1 MYMWG
6 IRGGKGGDGRERKKK
21 HPHRVLLSDIGFC
34 TNYNARVAFSNKIQF
49 VVSGACVAFVACMFL
64 FDLTGY
70 DNYIPSYDK
79 IENIAA
85 EFMDGGGWENTY
97 SVEINEDGKISTQ
110 DSGYYRNGDLLGN
123 NLGISPDIYAC
134 VEQIVKEN
142 KVICRSLSEDSD
154 NRALWNG
161 DIWDSSNDTSRLQ
174 MRYDLKSGK
183 TVYRSYMVSTENQ
196 KKIGRAH
203 V

>member
-1 MYMWG
+1 MESWELFITG
-6 IRGGKGGDGRERKKK
+6 ISEN
-21 HPHRVLLSDIGFC
+21 F
-34 TNYNARVAFSNKIQF
+34 FSNKIQF

-142 KVICRSLSEDSD
+142 KVYADHFQKIV
-154 NRALWNG
+154 
-161 DIWDSSNDTSRLQ
+161 T
-174 MRYDLKSGK
+174 
-183 TVYRSYMVSTENQ
+183 TERCGTAIYGILLMIHQ
-196 KKIGRAH
+196 DFRC
-203 V
+203 VMT